1 MFFSTWEKNVDG
13 YTGHSGSVSS
23 IHANSCRDALRR
35 LETMVLMGMD
45 MPLAAIQGLIASSV
59 DILIHLGRL
68 TTGKRKILE
77 ICEIK
82 DYSGAEYDIRTLFQ
96 YKAGQTESLEMT
108 GKLFH
113 TEKLKSYG
121 QYENYCEAV
130 RLFCEEKREG

>member
-1 MFFSTWEKNVDG
+1 
-13 YTGHSGSVSS
+13 
-23 IHANSCRDALRR
+23 
-35 LETMVLMGMD
+35 MVLMGMD

-82 DYSGAEYDIRTLFQ
+82 DYSRAEYDIRTLFQ
-96 YKAGQTESLEMT
+96 YQAGQTESLEMT
-108 GKLFH
+108 GELFH

-130 RLFCEEKREG
+130 RLFCEEKRED

>member
-1 MFFSTWEKNVDG
+1 M
-13 YTGHSGSVSS
+13 
-23 IHANSCRDALRR
+23 HANSCRDALRR

-82 DYSGAEYDIRTLFQ
+82 DYSRAEYDIRTLFQ

>member
-1 MFFSTWEKNVDG
+1 
-13 YTGHSGSVSS
+13 
-23 IHANSCRDALRR
+23 
-35 LETMVLMGMD
+35 

-82 DYSGAEYDIRTLFQ
+82 DYSRAEYDIRTLFQ

-121 QYENYCEAV
+121 QYENYCETV
-130 RLFCEEKREG
+130 L